1 MLSSTVN
8 MADFKPIQGKGLTT
22 TLNLKKFRSGKEEN
36 TNKYWPE

>member
-8 MADFKPIQGKGLTT
+8 MADFKPIQGKELIT
-22 TLNLKKFRSGKEEN
+22 TLNLKKFRSEKEEN